1 MSGCTFTQK
10 TIEDTIS
17 FHGHSC
23 PGLAFGI
30 RAAELAAAEVGTAYD
45 EEVVCIT
52 ETDMCAVDAIQ
63 FLLGCTLGKG
73 NLIHWDVGKNAFSF
87 YGRENEKNLRILC
100 REVDFPGKD
109 RMGELHKK
117 GADGRLDEAES
128 RELNDLRRAYT
139 ERIMQAPLEELF
151 IRGAVK
157 RELPRKARILGSVS
171 CSGCGESV
179 MESRARMMGGEY
191 LCLPCF
197 REREQ
202 KL

>member
-1 MSGCTFTQK
+1 MSGCTYSQK

-23 PGLAFGI
+23 PGLATGI
-30 RAAELAAAEVGTAYD
+30 RAAELAVKEVGTAYD

-63 FLLGCTLGKG
+63 FLLGCTYGKG
-73 NLIHWDVGKNAFSF
+73 NLIHWDIGKNAFSF
-87 YGRENEKNLRILC
+87 YNRETGHNLRILC
-100 REVDFPGKD
+100 QEIDFPGRD
-109 RMGELHKK
+109 RLRALHKK
-117 GADGRLDEAES
+117 GANGSLEAVETQ
-128 RELNDLRRAYT
+128 ELADLRHIYT
-139 ERIMQAPLEELF
+139 QRIMQASLPALF
-151 IRGAVK
+151 QKGPVK
-157 RELPRKARILGSVS
+157 RELPRKARILGSVT
-171 CSGCGESV
+171 CFACGEPV

-197 REREQ
+197 REKEQ

>member
-1 MSGCTFTQK
+1 MSGCTYTQQ

-23 PGLAFGI
+23 PGLAIGI
-30 RAAELAAAEVGTAYD
+30 RAAELADAEVGTAYD
-45 EEVVCIT
+45 EEVVCVT

-63 FLLGCTLGKG
+63 FLLGCTFGKG

-87 YGRENEKNLRILC
+87 YGRENGKSLRLLC

-117 GADGRLDEAES
+117 GAAGRLEEAES
-128 RELNDLRRAYT
+128 RELNDLRQAYT
-139 ERIMQAPLEELF
+139 ERIMQAPVDELF
-151 IRGAVK
+151 LKGPVK
-157 RELPRKARILGSVS
+157 RELPRKARILGSVT
-171 CSGCGESV
+171 CSACGESV